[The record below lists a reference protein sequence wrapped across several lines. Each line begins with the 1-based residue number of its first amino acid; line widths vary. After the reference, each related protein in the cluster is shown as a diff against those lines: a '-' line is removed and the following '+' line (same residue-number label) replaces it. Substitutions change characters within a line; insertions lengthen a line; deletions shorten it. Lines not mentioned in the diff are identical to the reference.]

1 MTFMEMINL
10 LDDKHKARRECWEH
24 THIEFYDNTYYCNTS
39 AYHWGRSDILATD
52 WIVKEM

>member
-52 WIVKEM
+52 WIVEDM